1 MTVPASTRLRVAL
14 VGAGY
19 VATHHLAALK
29 QLDFVD
35 VVGICDPQ
43 LPAAQALADRF
54 GVKRVAARLDD
65 LADLQPQ
72 AVYVLTPPAFHA
84 AIALQA
90 MEMGCHVLV
99 EKPMADTVADC
110 ESMIAAAR
118 THEVQLGVNHSDL
131 FDPVVM
137 QALQAV
143 RDGRIGDVVSVE
155 IVRNSE
161 YPPYA
166 GGPLPGSVTQ
176 GSYPFRDLG
185 VHGLYTI
192 EAFLGPVRDLRVDY
206 QEIGRAHV

>member
-1 MTVPASTRLRVAL
+1 MTQPASTRLRVAL

-54 GVKRVAARLDD
+54 GVKRVAARLDE

-84 AIALQA
+84 AIAMQA
-90 MEMGCHVLV
+90 MDMGCHVLV

-110 ESMIAAAR
+110 EAMIAAAR
-118 THEVQLGVNHSDL
+118 ARKVQLGVNHSDL
-131 FDPVVM
+131 FDPVLM
-137 QALQAV
+137 QAVQDLQPKTKTYTCSLEDFMGIAT
-143 RDGRIGDVVSVE
+143 E
-155 IVRNSE
+155 IDE
-161 YPPYA
+161 
-166 GGPLPGSVTQ
+166 
-176 GSYPFRDLG
+176 
-185 VHGLYTI
+185 
-192 EAFLGPVRDLRVDY
+192 
-206 QEIGRAHV
+206 